1 MKYGMPSRKPLI
13 DGNIASVLDDTLCP
27 EGHHVMS
34 LFVQWGPY
42 HLKQGTW
49 PEIREKVGDN
59 IVDNLEEYI
68 PNIKKIIIGRE
79 VLSPWD
85 LEQIFGLT
93 EGNIFH
99 GEMTPEQLFFLRPAP
114 RYANYR
120 TPVRG
125 LYLCGSG
132 AHPGGGVMG
141 APGRNAAR
149 EILKDGRR

>member
-1 MKYGMPSRKPLI
+1 MKYGRWSRRPLI
-13 DGNIASVLDDTLCP
+13 DGNVASTMDDSLCP
-27 EGHHVMS
+27 KGHHVMS
-34 LFVQWGPY
+34 LFVQYGPY
-42 HLKQGTW
+42 RLKGMTW
-49 PEIREKVGDN
+49 DQARDKAGDD
-59 IVDNLEEYI
+59 IIDTLAEYA
-68 PNIKKIIIGRE
+68 PNIKKAIIARE

-85 LEQIFGLT
+85 LEQIYGLT

-99 GEMTPEQLFFLRPAP
+99 GEMTPDQLFVFRPAL
-114 RYANYR
+114 RWAQYR

-149 EILKDGRR
+149 QILRDLRR